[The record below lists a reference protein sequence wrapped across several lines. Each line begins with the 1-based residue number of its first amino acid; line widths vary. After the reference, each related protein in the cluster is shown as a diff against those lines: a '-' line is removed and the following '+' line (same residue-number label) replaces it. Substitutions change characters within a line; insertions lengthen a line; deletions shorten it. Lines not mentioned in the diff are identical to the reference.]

1 MDFLLGL
8 IGAALTF
15 GAIVAVILLVAALFP
30 IVFSLGTMFDKRTS
44 NE

>member
-1 MDFLLGL
+1 MDFLIGL
-8 IGAALTF
+8 VQAAFTF
-15 GAIVAVILLVAALFP
+15 GAVAIIILLVAALFP